1 MKVDVNS
8 PSMRIIKTLS
18 KLKISEVALGKLER
32 LAAKLGIDEEQLFRL
47 YVDLKNNAYR
57 DRFGKT
63 PYSDRALFIP
73 QCLRSRKCSA
83 ELYKSGFECLKCG
96 KCDVLKIINLAN
108 DHGYK
113 EVYVVSG
120 GSMIKKL
127 LSTRRPK
134 ACLGIGCFKELI
146 LGSFVCEKLGTIA
159 QGMPLLKD
167 GCVDTKVD
175 WESLSTLIS
184 YKI

>member
-32 LAAKLGIDEEQLFRL
+32 LATRMGIDEEQLFRL
-47 YVDLKNNAYR
+47 YTDLKNNANR

-63 PYSDRALFIP
+63 PYSDRALVIP

-83 ELYKSGFECLKCG
+83 ELNKFGFECLKCG
-96 KCDVLKIINLAN
+96 KCDVSKIINLAN
-108 DHGYK
+108 DHGYT
-113 EVYVVSG
+113 EVYVVSV

-127 LSTRRPK
+127 ISKKKKK
-134 ACLGIGCFKELI
+134 AK
-146 LGSFVCEKLGTIA
+146 K
-159 QGMPLLKD
+159 
-167 GCVDTKVD
+167 
-175 WESLSTLIS
+175 
-184 YKI
+184 